1 MRTLIIAVAL
11 IFQSGYLLADEK
23 NVSTEISFATIRTEL
38 EQEALAYAISVLPI
52 VNKARI
58 DDDKNGLWYIVPDV
72 QIQTGGNDSFQ
83 SFTAKLSGFT
93 FKPKYKVEDPDIID
107 WKKWTNIYV
116 FSGGIESDRN
126 SNAVTSLLELGW
138 TPAGPLGGFGCR
150 DTTGGHFG
158 LDDECGK
165 GGVFLQGGYKFKNS
179 NANQEVVVT
188 DEAEGGNLDQSE
200 EELDSGVARLKVNF
214 IYNFKSKTVSF
225 KPNLDVWYDLVNSET
240 YYKFEAPIKVQ
251 LSDDGKYQLEF
262 KYQKGSGAPNF
273 NKGDQ
278 FGVGLALQY

>member
-1 MRTLIIAVAL
+1 MRTFIVVVAL
-11 IFQSGYLLADEK
+11 IFNSTFIMADEK
-23 NVSTEISFATIRTEL
+23 NVSTEISFATVRTEL
-38 EQEALAYAISVLPI
+38 EQEALAYAVSVLPI
-52 VNKARI
+52 INKARI
-58 DDDKNGLWYIVPDV
+58 IDGEKGPWYIVPDV

-93 FKPKYKVEDPDIID
+93 FKPKYEVEDPDIID
-107 WKKWTNIYV
+107 WDSWTNIYV

-138 TPAGPLGGFGCR
+138 TPAGPLGGFGCSG
-150 DTTGGHFG
+150 TVGHFG

-165 GGVFLQGGYKFKNS
+165 GGIFLQGGYKFKNS
-179 NANQEVVVT
+179 DANQEVVVA
-188 DEAEGGNLDQSE
+188 DEAGGNLDQSE
-200 EELDSGVARLKVNF
+200 EELDSSVARLKLNF

-225 KPNLDVWYDLVNSET
+225 KPNIDVWYDLVNSET

-278 FGVGLALQY
+278 FGVGLTLQY